1 MGAKE
6 FDYYMFIDYS
16 ENLIGYNVIEY
27 SKIKELLPKIV
38 RLRHYKD
45 ARAKKLYLKNVKR
58 TFERDSLLNYFL
70 RIKIREMK
78 DNLEIFSEVAEFLKH
93 NSNCLIFISV
103 DNKQYEDFEK
113 LVRIIDGRNVK
124 IMKESELREGTPEY
138 QISLVLDNWLN
149 IERMSKKIG

>member
-16 ENLIGYNVIEY
+16 ENLIGYNVIEC
-27 SKIKELLPKIV
+27 SKIKELLPKIT

-58 TFERDSLLNYFL
+58 TFERENLLSYFL
-70 RIKIREMK
+70 KTKIRKMK
-78 DNLEIFSEVAEFLKH
+78 DNLEIFSEIAEFLKC
-93 NSNCLIFISV
+93 NPNCLIFISV

-113 LVRIIDGRNVK
+113 LVRVIDGRNVK
-124 IMKESELREGTPEY
+124 IVKESELREGTPEY

-149 IERMSKKIG
+149 IERMSKK